1 MKVPELVLPL
11 VGGGEFRLSA
21 HRPKSFALL
30 VFYRGLH
37 CPVCRIHLRD
47 LDEKLEAFS
56 NAGVE
61 AVAISCDSKPR
72 AEQAKAEW
80 EINRLPIAYGL
91 SIDQARRWGLFVS
104 QAIKDS
110 EPREFAEPGLFLVRP
125 DGTLYAAA
133 IQTMP
138 FARPSFADILGAVQF
153 VTKHGY
159 PARGEARASQ
169 IRNYGTSSL

>member
-1 MKVPELVLPL
+1 MIKPNTKVPELALPL
-11 VGGGEFRLSA
+11 VGGGEFRLS
-21 HRPKSFALL
+21 RREPKTFTLV

-37 CPVCRIHLRD
+37 CPVCRTYLRD

-56 NAGVE
+56 KAGVE
-61 AVAISCDSKPR
+61 AVAVCCDTKER

-80 EINRLPIAYGL
+80 QINRLPIAYGL
-91 SIDQARRWGLFVS
+91 SIDDARRWGLFVS
-104 QAIKDS
+104 KAIRDS

-125 DGTLYAAA
+125 DGNLYAAA

-153 VTKHGY
+153 VTKNGY
-159 PARGEARASQ
+159 PARGEA
-169 IRNYGTSSL
+169 